1 MKNLFEMLNEAKEV
15 RYDVQFIGMDDSVK
29 IIVPA
34 NLVAKFDA
42 YLEKEEGNVFQHVSS
57 ETIEY

>member
-1 MKNLFEMLNEAKEV
+1 MKDLSEMLNEAKEV

-29 IIVPA
+29 IMVPA

-42 YLEKEEGNVFQHVSS
+42 YLEKEEGNIFQHVSS

>member
-1 MKNLFEMLNEAKEV
+1 MKDLFEMINEAKEV

-29 IIVPA
+29 IMVPA

-57 ETIEY
+57 DTIEY

>member
-1 MKNLFEMLNEAKEV
+1 MKDLFEMLNEAKEV
-15 RYDVQFIGMDDSVK
+15 RYDVQFISMEDSVK
-29 IIVPA
+29 IMVPA

>member
-1 MKNLFEMLNEAKEV
+1 MKDLFEILNEAKEI

-29 IIVPA
+29 IMVPA

-57 ETIEY
+57 ETVEY

>member
-1 MKNLFEMLNEAKEV
+1 MKDLSEMLNEAKEV

-29 IIVPA
+29 IMVPA

-42 YLEKEEGNVFQHVSS
+42 YLKKEEGNVFQHVSS

>member
-1 MKNLFEMLNEAKEV
+1 MKDLFEMLNEAKEV

-29 IIVPA
+29 IMVPA

>member
-29 IIVPA
+29 IMVPA

>member
-1 MKNLFEMLNEAKEV
+1 MKDLSEMLNEAKEV

-29 IIVPA
+29 IMVPA

>member
-1 MKNLFEMLNEAKEV
+1 MKDLFEMLNEAKEI
-15 RYDVQFIGMDDSVK
+15 RYDVQFIGMNDSVK
-29 IIVPA
+29 IMVPA